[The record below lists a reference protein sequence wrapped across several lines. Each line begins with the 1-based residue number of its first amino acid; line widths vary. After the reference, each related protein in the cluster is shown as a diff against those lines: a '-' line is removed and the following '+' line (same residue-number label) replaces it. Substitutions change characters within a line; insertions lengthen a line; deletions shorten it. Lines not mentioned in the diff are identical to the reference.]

1 MSSLDGNNINV
12 KTEQATKSS
21 IDKPA
26 TIGSTDLSGSLNR
39 LRVLTKFNQE
49 LNNNVHVL
57 EQEMHE
63 ERLKRLR
70 GLASKLKEEKWK
82 YPAGNS
88 CLDKLLSL

>member
-1 MSSLDGNNINV
+1 MSSLEGNNINV
-12 KTEQATKSS
+12 KLEPGIKSA
-21 IDKPA
+21 DKP
-26 TIGSTDLSGSLNR
+26 TTNITSPDLAGSLNR